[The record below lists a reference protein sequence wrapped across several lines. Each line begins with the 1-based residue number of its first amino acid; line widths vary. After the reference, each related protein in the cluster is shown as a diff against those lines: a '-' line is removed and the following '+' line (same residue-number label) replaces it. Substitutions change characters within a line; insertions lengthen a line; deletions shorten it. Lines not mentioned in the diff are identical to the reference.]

1 MGCRAFCVCFL
12 GLDIGGPGPA
22 SPEPTL
28 APSSQVT
35 KPKPREVVPGPRA
48 PRGSRASRAPG
59 HHSAASKM
67 CPGAREVLGWAVPVR
82 VPAPKFQAPL
92 TSGRARR
99 RRPGARRFLNPGSRP
114 SSRPPAGRRRRR
126 RRRRRVPP
134 PRAQVPPRA
143 PPAECTPPTPP
154 ALQRWHRAY
163 PAPRIGSPAGRR
175 GGPSVFSP
183 GKWAS

>member
-114 SSRPPAGRRRRR
+114 SSRPPARRPPPPPP
-126 RRRRRVPP
+126 PP
-134 PRAQVPPRA
+134 PR
-143 PPAECTPPTPP
+143 
-154 ALQRWHRAY
+154 
-163 PAPRIGSPAGRR
+163 
-175 GGPSVFSP
+175 PSSP
-183 GKWAS
+183 GSGSTSRAARGVHPAHPARPAAVAPSLPRTQDRLPCGA